1 MKSHEFLKNAS
12 AMLDLTMPTMP
23 KADAVVH
30 VAKIE
35 TPNNSPDWADSPA
48 DNEDH
53 TEHDTMIAPLQQ
65 TLELEKKK
73 LELPSYYDAHDGEA
87 KEIGSEEPLSNGEA
101 PVEDI
106 LDALKVIAG
115 IVKR

>member
-1 MKSHEFLKNAS
+1 
-12 AMLDLTMPTMP
+12 MLDLTFPET
-23 KADAVVH
+23 KQVVQ
-30 VAKIE
+30 VSKIE
-35 TPNNSPDWADSPA
+35 TPDNSPNWAESPA

-53 TEHDTMIAPLQQ
+53 TEHDTMIGPLQQ

-73 LELPSYYDAHDGEA
+73 LALPSYYDAHDGEA